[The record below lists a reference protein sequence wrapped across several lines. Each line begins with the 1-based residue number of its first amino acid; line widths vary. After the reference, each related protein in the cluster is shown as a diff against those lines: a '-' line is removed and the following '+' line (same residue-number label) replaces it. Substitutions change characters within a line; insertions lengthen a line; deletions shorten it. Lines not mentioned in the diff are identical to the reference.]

1 MSGAVRRKPRAY
13 LPERVQEALL
23 AQVENVR
30 LAARQL
36 PPEQQAMPSGL
47 PGWDVRTLLAHIA
60 GQIDALP
67 RLLAEPAPIAARPEV
82 DLNGWAVF
90 TARDARQATGS
101 RASHAAAHSPG
112 GRRSEQEEAAAIA
125 DRLDE
130 MTRKSAADTVDHV
143 AAMDAAA
150 EELEAVLETAV
161 RDDLLLPHRFGAMR
175 AIDFTV
181 TRIVELVVHSDD
193 LARAAAVPVR
203 LDRQALAATTRVLAD
218 ALAAKAPGA
227 STELRVPPFVAVQCL
242 PGPRHTRGTPPNV
255 VETDPLTWLRLA
267 TGRADWA
274 AATATGRLKASGER
288 AAALADQLPVLG

>member
-13 LPERVQEALL
+13 LPERVRDALL

-36 PPEQQAMPSGL
+36 SPEQLAMPSGL

-67 RLLAEPAPIAARPEV
+67 RLLAEPAPIATRPET
-82 DLNGWAVF
+82 DLNRWAVS
-90 TARDARQATGS
+90 TSGV
-101 RASHAAAHSPG
+101 
-112 GRRSEQEEAAAIA
+112 A

-130 MTRKSAADTVDHV
+130 MTRKSAADRDDQV
-143 AAMDAAA
+143 AVIDDAA
-150 EELEAVLETAV
+150 EELEAVLETAI
-161 RDDLLLPHRFGAMR
+161 RDDLLLPHPFGAMR

-193 LARAAAVPVR
+193 LARAAAAPVR
-203 LDRQALAATTRVLAD
+203 LDRQALATATRVLAD

-242 PGPRHTRGTPPNV
+242 PGPRHTRGTPPSV